1 MGVFRITAVVVAIAA
16 SVLVTTALYYDI
28 QAGSQA
34 ADEPAGM
41 DSQEEG
47 APAGIDIQEEGAP
60 AGIDI
65 QEEGASVGM
74 DIQEEGV
81 RPYVWDD
88 SDDDMWAEW
97 SKLTW
102 EEYNVENYCP
112 KEIHL
117 DYELTSGSMRA
128 CVHRYLDTVIFYF
141 DGINTVN
148 NFSVNVPYA
157 FLPPVTSHNTFAFY
171 VHSSSGTATVNNQTS
186 NSQAFNFELPPK
198 TTHVAVFFNT
208 AIPASSYN
216 DLEPVAEFYYRNLQH
231 PMPCNGNLIP
241 VPKFNG
247 TSVCIMPIILEAI
260 LLGHDGPIDESI
272 YETIIKKYEKYSC
285 SKDTHIPLIKS
296 YPSRTICATPTEAE
310 RLIDSKGWMGDY
322 TLSDNQYLLCKSMI
336 CD

>member
-34 ADEPAGM
+34 AD
-41 DSQEEG
+41 

-65 QEEGASVGM
+65 QEEGA
-74 DIQEEGV
+74 
-81 RPYVWDD
+81 RPHIWDD
-88 SDDDMWAEW
+88 PDDDEWAKW

-102 EEYNVENYCP
+102 GEYNVENYCP

-141 DGINTVN
+141 DGINAVS

-157 FLPPVTSHNTFAFY
+157 FLPPVTSHNTFAFD
-171 VHSSSGTATVNNQTS
+171 VRSRSGTATVNNQTS

-208 AIPASSYN
+208 IIPASSYN
-216 DLEPVAEFYYRNLQH
+216 DLEPVAEFYYRDLQH
-231 PMPCNGNLIP
+231 PVPCNGNLIP

-247 TSVCIMPIILEAI
+247 TSVCIMPIVLEAI
-260 LLGHDGPIDESI
+260 LLGHDDPIDESI

-285 SKDTHIPLIKS
+285 SKDTHVLLFKW
-296 YPSRTICATPTEAE
+296 YHKETTCVTPTEAE
-310 RLIDSKGWMGDY
+310 RLIDGGGWMGDY